1 MHKRIAVAFGVAMFA
16 VAAYSGLGAQQP
28 LTQQPLT
35 SDDRQPV
42 YLPQPPQTGDTIY
55 VDRPGFLPCKVAAVR
70 REWVLCA
77 APASQ
82 KEPSA
87 RRSRWHNVYNG
98 HTYTVLSR

>member
-1 MHKRIAVAFGVAMFA
+1 MHKSIAVAFGVAILA
-16 VAAYSGLGAQQP
+16 VVAYSGLGAQD
-28 LTQQPLT
+28 QPLT

-55 VDRPGFLPCKVAAVR
+55 VDGDPGLHCRVEAVR

-77 APASQ
+77 ALASQ
-82 KEPSA
+82 NDPSSA

-98 HTYTVLSR
+98 HTYTVLKPEK